1 MDARPL
7 MSIGVPHRIRICDL
21 LLRRGNCKMS
31 QLRQALLAR
40 ETQLKQARKTAH
52 FSKSK
57 PAIIH
62 VIRHNEPIMV

>member
-1 MDARPL
+1 
-7 MSIGVPHRIRICDL
+7 
-21 LLRRGNCKMS
+21 MS